1 VTAGAAWIDV
11 AEKRS
16 GQFFLG
22 DSETAAAIAAANWA
36 RSPLGPPL
44 TWPKRL
50 RIALEICLNS
60 AFPIAIFWGSEL
72 CLLYNDAYHS
82 LLADKHPRA
91 LGRPAR
97 EVWPE
102 IWDVIGPMLQGALV
116 DGLPTRSED
125 LQLHMMRNGRRDE
138 GYFTFSYSPI
148 HDDDGGMGGVFCPVV
163 ETTDRVIG
171 ERRLRTLRDL
181 AALSRAEDE
190 GEACR
195 LAASVLAMNGYDLPF
210 SAIYRFDHD
219 RGEAELMAAT
229 GVRPG
234 GRVAPL
240 RIGLGDPD
248 PVRGDIWGLAEVA
261 RLTPG
266 RVAIRAVDGRFG
278 EETPYGP
285 WSAAADEAVLFPIV
299 LLGQDR
305 AAAALIAA
313 VNPFKRLDAAYAYF
327 LDRVAAK
334 IASSM
339 TDARAY
345 AAERERAEE
354 IRVRELAL
362 RRTEAELREAQ
373 RLGRIG
379 SWRWSGRHDDRGGA
393 SPYIA
398 RIFGFDP
405 DAPPPSFAEQKGLLY
420 APRDWEKLD
429 AATRE
434 TLRTGE
440 GFEFDLP
447 AHRADGAAIHVT
459 IRGEAV
465 RDERGAIVGLR
476 STIQDI
482 TERKEAQERV
492 ELLLRE
498 VTHRAKNLLTVV
510 RAVARQTARR
520 DSPHAFAQHFDQRI
534 AALGASH
541 DLLVQ
546 NEWRGVELRALT
558 RSQLA
563 HFRDLFGSRIRI
575 EGPDTVVKPAASQ
588 AIGMALHELATNAGK
603 YGALSNDK
611 GVVGIAF
618 GVSSE
623 GGAPH
628 FEMEWRESGGPTVV
642 APKRHG
648 FGHMVIL
655 QMAKHALGGRVT
667 LDYAPSGVVWKVSA
681 PLDNVIEPA
690 QGED

>member
-1 VTAGAAWIDV
+1 MTADAAWIDV
-11 AEKRS
+11 TERRS
-16 GQFFLG
+16 GRFFFG
-22 DSETAAAIAAANWA
+22 DSETAAAITAANWA
-36 RSPLGPPL
+36 KSPLGLPQ

-50 RIALEICLNS
+50 RVALEICLNS
-60 AFPIAIFWGSEL
+60 AFPIAILWGGEF
-72 CLLYNDAYHS
+72 CLLYNDACHG

-91 LGRPAR
+91 LGLPAR

-102 IWDVIGPMLQGALV
+102 IWDVIGPMLQDALV
-116 DGLPTRSED
+116 GGRPTRSED
-125 LQLHMMRNGRRDE
+125 LQLYTMRNGRRDE

-148 HDDDGGMGGVFCPVV
+148 RDDDGTIGGVFCPVV
-163 ETTDRVIG
+163 VTTDRVIG

-181 AALSRAEDE
+181 AALSRAENE

-195 LAASVLAMNGYDLPF
+195 VAASVLAANGYDVPF
-210 SAIYRFDHD
+210 SAIYRFDED
-219 RGEAELMAAT
+219 RGEAELTAAT
-229 GVRPG
+229 GVLPG
-234 GRVAPL
+234 GRVAPR
-240 RIGLGDPD
+240 RIKLGDPD
-248 PVRGDIWGLAEVA
+248 PDNGDLWGLDEVA

-266 RVAIRAVDGRFG
+266 RVAIRTLDARFG
-278 EETPYGP
+278 EPPCGP
-285 WSAAADEAVLFPIV
+285 WTTPPDEAVLFPIV

-313 VNPFKRLDAAYAYF
+313 VSPFKRLDAAYAYF

-334 IASSM
+334 IASAM

-362 RRTEAELREAQ
+362 RRAEAELCEAQ

-379 SWRWSGRHDDRGGA
+379 SWRWSGRLDDRGGA
-393 SPYIA
+393 SPYLA
-398 RIFGFDP
+398 RIFGLDP
-405 DAPPPSFAEQKGLLY
+405 AAPPPSFAEQKGLLY
-420 APRDWEKLD
+420 APADWERLD

-440 GFEFDLP
+440 SFELDLP

-465 RDERGAIVGLR
+465 RDERDAIVGLR

-482 TERKEAQERV
+482 TERKQAQERV

-510 RAVARQTARR
+510 RAVARQTARK
-520 DSPHAFAQHFDQRI
+520 DSPVAFAQRFDQRI

-546 NEWRGVELRALT
+546 NEWRGVELHALT

-563 HFRDLFGSRIRI
+563 HFRDLFGSRIHI
-575 EGPDTVVKPAASQ
+575 EGPTTIVKPGASQ

-603 YGALSNDK
+603 YGALSNDE
-611 GVVGIAF
+611 GVAHIAF
-618 GVSSE
+618 GVTSE
-623 GGAPH
+623 SGESH
-628 FEMEWRESGGPTVV
+628 FEMSWRESGGPPVA

-667 LDYAPSGVVWKVSA
+667 LDYASSGVVWSVSA

>member
-1 VTAGAAWIDV
+1 MTDAAWIDLT
-11 AEKRS
+11 KRRS
-16 GQFFLG
+16 GRFFFG
-22 DSETAAAIAAANWA
+22 DSETAAAIAAANWST
-36 RSPLGPPL
+36 SPLGPPQ
-44 TWPKRL
+44 TWPRRL
-50 RIALEICLNS
+50 RAALEICLNS
-60 AFPIAIFWGSEL
+60 AFPVAIFWGEEL
-72 CLLYNDAYHS
+72 RLLYNDAYHG

-91 LGRPAR
+91 LGLPAR

-102 IWDVIGPMLQGALV
+102 IWDVIGPMLRGALG
-116 DGLPTRSED
+116 DGHPTRSED
-125 LQLHMMRNGRRDE
+125 LQLHMMRNGRQDE

-148 HDDDGGMGGVFCPVV
+148 PDDDGMIGGVFCPVV

-181 AALSRAEDE
+181 AALSRAESE
-190 GEACR
+190 SEACR
-195 LAASVLAMNGYDLPF
+195 LAASVLAVNGYDLPF
-210 SAIYRFDHD
+210 SAIYRFDEA
-219 RGEAELMAAT
+219 RGEAELMATT
-229 GVRPG
+229 GVKPG
-234 GRVAPL
+234 GRIAP
-240 RIGLGDPD
+240 RRVTLGDPD
-248 PVRGDIWGLAEVA
+248 PIHGDLWGLAEVA

-266 RVAIRAVDGRFG
+266 RVAIRTLDARFG
-278 EETPYGP
+278 EPAYGP
-285 WSAAADEAVLFPIV
+285 WPAAPDEAVLFPIV

-305 AAAALIAA
+305 AVGALIAA

-327 LDRVAAK
+327 LDRIAAK

-379 SWRWSGRHDDRGGA
+379 SWRWSGRHDDSGGA
-393 SPYIA
+393 SPNLA
-398 RIFGFDP
+398 RIFGLDP
-405 DAPPPSFAEQKGLLY
+405 SAPPPSFAEQNGLLY
-420 APRDWEKLD
+420 APDDWARLD

-440 GFEFDLP
+440 GFELDLP

-465 RDERGAIVGLR
+465 RDERDAIAGLR
-476 STIQDI
+476 CTVQDI
-482 TERKEAQERV
+482 TERKQAQERV

-510 RAVARQTARR
+510 RAVARQTARK
-520 DSPHAFAQHFDQRI
+520 DSPAAFAQRFDQRI

-546 NEWRGVELRALT
+546 NEWRGVELHELT

-563 HFRDLFGSRIRI
+563 HFRDLFGSRIRV
-575 EGPDTVVKPAASQ
+575 EGQTTLVKPAASQ

-603 YGALSNDK
+603 YGALSNDE
-611 GVVGIAF
+611 GVVRIAF
-618 GVSSE
+618 GVASE
-623 GGAPH
+623 GGEPH
-628 FEMEWRESGGPTVV
+628 FEMSWRERGGPPVA

-655 QMAKHALGGRVT
+655 QMVKHALGGQVT
-667 LDYAPSGVVWKVSA
+667 LDYAASGVVWSVSA
-681 PLDNVIEPA
+681 PLDNVVELA
-690 QGED
+690 QGEDQ